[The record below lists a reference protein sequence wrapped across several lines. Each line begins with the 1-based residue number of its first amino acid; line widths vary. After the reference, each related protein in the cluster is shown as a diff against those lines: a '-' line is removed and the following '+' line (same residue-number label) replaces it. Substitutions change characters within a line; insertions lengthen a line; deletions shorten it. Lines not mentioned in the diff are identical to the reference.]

1 MLRSVV
7 LGGRRGGAAASAYTA
22 MGFGRGDP
30 GPCRASVLAPGPPLD
45 HGRESS
51 CPPRSS
57 VFQPLGSTRHFLDFY
72 QVINKAAIEKER
84 ERLSDELNRGYFADI
99 QEFSKHGGKIAAAN
113 KTIIPPMVAMKFP
126 DLETNFSDGRN
137 LTLPIRSI
145 DGGNHVSEMANPN
158 ATLLCLSF
166 RASSQVMTES
176 WSEAFMN
183 AFAASGKVHIYEVS
197 LIDSWFLSLSPMKR
211 LMLRVMKKSTC
222 PQRERVYSFGD
233 HYDFRK
239 KLKILNLLSGYIFL
253 LDKLGR
259 IRWQGF
265 GLATEE
271 ELSSL
276 FACTSHLLGEK

>member
-1 MLRSVV
+1 MAGSRRAPPVQRVPTPGFDAAFSRLLPGSV
-7 LGGRRGGAAASAYTA
+7 
-22 MGFGRGDP
+22 
-30 GPCRASVLAPGPPLD
+30 C
-45 HGRESS
+45 E
-51 CPPRSS
+51 
-57 VFQPLGSTRHFLDFY
+57 

-211 LMLRVMKKSTC
+211 LMLRVMKKSTS
-222 PQRERVYSFGD
+222 V
-233 HYDFRK
+233 DF
-239 KLKILNLLSGYIFL
+239 LPVPILQVHLSIGQA
-253 LDKLGR
+253 R
-259 IRWQGF
+259 QNSWQGF